1 MAYITN
7 FNINTN
13 KITRDRRILSLSDFH
28 LTGDK
33 GFEHLKEIKSKTD
46 MTKISHIVMPGDI
59 VNDVNELKDNK
70 FRDSVLQALSDF
82 AEDKHVFL
90 SAGNHDQMTLN
101 NKKWQRGDYSLLQE
115 TIKQLPKFHLLK
127 NGERI
132 TVNDITYSAF
142 SPDYSYYEDEDK
154 ERKDLEA
161 ESDYEEAFMK
171 NYNAN
176 LFDNNTFNILL
187 THEPQSIIKL
197 STKKGS
203 CIQDNTDLVLSGHM
217 HDGMLP
223 HFFKRFC
230 GNMGIISPQMQLL
243 PKYAHGTVEVGDT
256 TFVINGPVNARVES
270 ALINEIY
277 GSNATVVDL
286 VKTKRR

>member
-59 VNDVNELKDNK
+59 INDVNELKDNK
-70 FRDSVLQALSDF
+70 FRNKVLQALSDF
-82 AEDKHVFL
+82 ADDKHVFL

-101 NKKWQRGDYSLLQE
+101 NKEWQRGDYSLLQE

-230 GNMGIISPQMQLL
+230 GNIGIISPQMQLL

>member
-1 MAYITN
+1 MAHITN
-7 FNINTN
+7 VNINTD
-13 KITRDRRILSLSDFH
+13 KIDRDRRILSLSDFH
-28 LTGDK
+28 LTEDK

-59 VNDVNELKDNK
+59 INDVNELKDNK
-70 FRDSVLQALSDF
+70 FRNKVLQALSDF
-82 AEDKHVFL
+82 ADDKHVFL

-101 NKKWQRGDYSLLQE
+101 NKEWQRGDYSLLQE
-115 TIKQLPKFHLLK
+115 TIKELPKFHLLK

-230 GNMGIISPQMQLL
+230 GNIGVISPQMQIF
-243 PKYAHGTVEVGDT
+243 PKYAHGTVNVGDT

-270 ALINEIY
+270 SLINELY
-277 GSNATVVDL
+277 GSNATVIDL

>member
-7 FNINTN
+7 VNINTD
-13 KITRDRRILSLSDFH
+13 KIDRDRRILSLSDFH
-28 LTGDK
+28 LTEDK

-59 VNDVNELKDNK
+59 INDVNELKDNK
-70 FRDSVLQALSDF
+70 FRNKVLQALSDF
-82 AEDKHVFL
+82 ADDKHVFL

-230 GNMGIISPQMQLL
+230 GNIGIISPQMQLL

>member
-1 MAYITN
+1 MAHITN
-7 FNINTN
+7 VNINTD
-13 KITRDRRILSLSDFH
+13 KIDRDRRILSLSDFH
-28 LTGDK
+28 LTEDK

-59 VNDVNELKDNK
+59 INDVNELKDNK
-70 FRDSVLQALSDF
+70 FRNKVLQALSDF
-82 AEDKHVFL
+82 ADDKHVFL

-101 NKKWQRGDYSLLQE
+101 NKEWQRGDYSLLQE
-115 TIKQLPKFHLLK
+115 TIEELPKFHLLE

-132 TVNDITYSAF
+132 TANDITYSAF
-142 SPDYSYYEDEDK
+142 SPDYSYYEDENK
-154 ERKDLEA
+154 ERKDLES

-171 NYNAN
+171 NYNAS
-176 LFDNNTFNILL
+176 LFDNTTFNILL

-217 HDGMLP
+217 HDGMVP

-230 GNMGIISPQMQLL
+230 GNIGVISPQMQIF
-243 PKYAHGTVEVGDT
+243 PKYAHGTVNVGDT

-270 ALINEIY
+270 SLINELY
-277 GSNATVVDL
+277 GSNATVIDL

>member
-1 MAYITN
+1 MAHITN
-7 FNINTN
+7 VNINTD
-13 KITRDRRILSLSDFH
+13 KIDRDRRILSLSDFH
-28 LTGDK
+28 LTEDK

-59 VNDVNELKDNK
+59 INDVNELKDNK
-70 FRDSVLQALSDF
+70 FRNKVLQALSDF
-82 AEDKHVFL
+82 ADDKHVFL

-101 NKKWQRGDYSLLQE
+101 NKEWQRGDYSLLQE
-115 TIKQLPKFHLLK
+115 TIEELPKFHLLE
-127 NGERI
+127 NGETI
-132 TVNDITYSAF
+132 TANDITYSAF
-142 SPDYSYYEDEDK
+142 SPDYSYYEDENK
-154 ERKDLEA
+154 ERKDLE
-161 ESDYEEAFMK
+161 SDY
-171 NYNAN
+171 NAS
-176 LFDNNTFNILL
+176 LFDNTTFNILL

-217 HDGMLP
+217 HDGMIP

-230 GNMGIISPQMQLL
+230 GNIGVISPQMQIF
-243 PKYAHGTVEVGDT
+243 PKYAHGTVNVGDT

-270 ALINEIY
+270 SLINELY
-277 GSNATVVDL
+277 GSNATVIDL

>member
-1 MAYITN
+1 MAHITN
-7 FNINTN
+7 VNINTD
-13 KITRDRRILSLSDFH
+13 KIDRDRRILSLSDFH
-28 LTGDK
+28 LTEDK

-59 VNDVNELKDNK
+59 INDVNELKDNK
-70 FRDSVLQALSDF
+70 FRNKVLQALSDF
-82 AEDKHVFL
+82 ADDKHVFL

-101 NKKWQRGDYSLLQE
+101 NKEWQRGDYSLLQE
-115 TIKQLPKFHLLK
+115 TIEELPKFHLLE
-127 NGERI
+127 NGETI
-132 TVNDITYSAF
+132 TANDITYSAF

-230 GNMGIISPQMQLL
+230 GNIGIISPQMQLL

>member
-1 MAYITN
+1 MAHITN
-7 FNINTN
+7 VNINTD
-13 KITRDRRILSLSDFH
+13 KIDRDRRILSLSDFH
-28 LTGDK
+28 LTEDK

-59 VNDVNELKDNK
+59 INDVNELKDNK
-70 FRDSVLQALSDF
+70 FRNKVLQALSDF
-82 AEDKHVFL
+82 ADDKHVFL

-101 NKKWQRGDYSLLQE
+101 NKEWQRGDYSLLQE
-115 TIKQLPKFHLLK
+115 TIKQLPKFHLLE

-230 GNMGIISPQMQLL
+230 GNIGIISPQMQLL

>member
-1 MAYITN
+1 MAHITN
-7 FNINTN
+7 VNINTD
-13 KITRDRRILSLSDFH
+13 KIDRDRRILSLSDFH
-28 LTGDK
+28 LTEDK

-59 VNDVNELKDNK
+59 INDVNELKDNK
-70 FRDSVLQALSDF
+70 FRNKVLQALLDF
-82 AEDKHVFL
+82 ADDKHVFL

-101 NKKWQRGDYSLLQE
+101 NKEWQRGDYSLLQE

-230 GNMGIISPQMQLL
+230 GNIGIISPQMQLL

>member
-230 GNMGIISPQMQLL
+230 GNIGIISPQMQLL

>member
-1 MAYITN
+1 MAHITN
-7 FNINTN
+7 VNINTD
-13 KITRDRRILSLSDFH
+13 KIDRDRRILSLSDFH
-28 LTGDK
+28 LTEDK

-230 GNMGIISPQMQLL
+230 GNIGIISPQMQLL

>member
-1 MAYITN
+1 MAHITN
-7 FNINTN
+7 VNINTD
-13 KITRDRRILSLSDFH
+13 KIDRDRRILSLSDFH
-28 LTGDK
+28 LTEDK

-59 VNDVNELKDNK
+59 INDVNELKDNK
-70 FRDSVLQALSDF
+70 FRNKVLQALSDF

-127 NGERI
+127 NGEGI

-154 ERKDLEA
+154 ERNDLEA

-230 GNMGIISPQMQLL
+230 GNIGVISPQMQIF

>member
-1 MAYITN
+1 MAHITN
-7 FNINTN
+7 VNINTD
-13 KITRDRRILSLSDFH
+13 KIDRDRRILSLSDFH
-28 LTGDK
+28 LTEDK

-59 VNDVNELKDNK
+59 INDVNELKDNK
-70 FRDSVLQALSDF
+70 FRNKVLQALSDF
-82 AEDKHVFL
+82 ADDKHVFL

-101 NKKWQRGDYSLLQE
+101 NKEWQRGDYSLLQE
-115 TIKQLPKFHLLK
+115 TIEELPKFHLLE

-230 GNMGIISPQMQLL
+230 GNIGIISPQMQLL

>member
-1 MAYITN
+1 MAHITN
-7 FNINTN
+7 VNINTD
-13 KITRDRRILSLSDFH
+13 KIDRDRRILSLSDFH
-28 LTGDK
+28 LTEDK

-59 VNDVNELKDNK
+59 INDVNELKDNK
-70 FRDSVLQALSDF
+70 FRNKVLQALSDF
-82 AEDKHVFL
+82 ADDKHVFL

-101 NKKWQRGDYSLLQE
+101 NKEWQRGDYSLLQE

-230 GNMGIISPQMQLL
+230 GNIGIISPQMQLL

>member
-1 MAYITN
+1 MAHITN
-7 FNINTN
+7 VNINTD
-13 KITRDRRILSLSDFH
+13 KIDRDRRILSLSDFH
-28 LTGDK
+28 LTEDK

-59 VNDVNELKDNK
+59 INDVNELKDNK
-70 FRDSVLQALSDF
+70 FRNKVLQALSDF
-82 AEDKHVFL
+82 ADDKHVFL

-101 NKKWQRGDYSLLQE
+101 NKEWQRGDYFLLQE
-115 TIKQLPKFHLLK
+115 TIEELPKFHLLE

-132 TVNDITYSAF
+132 TVNDITYSAI
-142 SPDYSYYEDEDK
+142 SPEFDYYEDENK
-154 ERKDLEA
+154 KRKDLENI
-161 ESDYEEAFMK
+161 EDYRRLFLD
-171 NYNAN
+171 NFNAN
-176 LFDNNTFNILL
+176 LFNKDTFNILL

-217 HDGMLP
+217 HDGMVP

-230 GNMGIISPQMQLL
+230 GNIGVISPQMQIF
-243 PKYAHGTVEVGDT
+243 PKYAHGTVNVGDT
-256 TFVINGPVNARVES
+256 TFVINGAVNARVES
-270 ALINEIY
+270 SLINELY
-277 GSNATVVDL
+277 GSNATVIDL

>member
-1 MAYITN
+1 M
-7 FNINTN
+7 FWLNINTD
-13 KITRDRRILSLSDFH
+13 KIDRDRRILSLSDFH

-230 GNMGIISPQMQLL
+230 GNIGIISPQMQLL

>member
-82 AEDKHVFL
+82 ADDKHVFL

-115 TIKQLPKFHLLK
+115 TIEELPKFHLLE

-230 GNMGIISPQMQLL
+230 GNIGIISPQMQLL

>member
-1 MAYITN
+1 MAHITN

-230 GNMGIISPQMQLL
+230 GNIGIISPQMQLL

>member
-101 NKKWQRGDYSLLQE
+101 NKEWQRGDYSLLQE

-230 GNMGIISPQMQLL
+230 GNIGIISPQMQLL

>member
-127 NGERI
+127 NSERI

-230 GNMGIISPQMQLL
+230 GNIGIISPQMQLL

>member
-1 MAYITN
+1 MAHITN
-7 FNINTN
+7 VNINTD
-13 KITRDRRILSLSDFH
+13 KIDRDRRILSLSDFH
-28 LTGDK
+28 LTEDK

-70 FRDSVLQALSDF
+70 FRNKVLQALSDF
-82 AEDKHVFL
+82 ADDKHVFL

-230 GNMGIISPQMQLL
+230 GNIGIISPQMQLL

>member
-1 MAYITN
+1 MAHITN
-7 FNINTN
+7 VNINTD
-13 KITRDRRILSLSDFH
+13 KIDRDRRILSLSDFH
-28 LTGDK
+28 LTEDK

-59 VNDVNELKDNK
+59 INDVNELKDNK
-70 FRDSVLQALSDF
+70 FRNKVLQALSDF
-82 AEDKHVFL
+82 ADDKHVFL

-230 GNMGIISPQMQLL
+230 GNIGIISPQMQLL

>member
-7 FNINTN
+7 FSINTN

-230 GNMGIISPQMQLL
+230 GNIGIISPQMQLL

>member
-1 MAYITN
+1 MAHITN

-230 GNMGIISPQMQLL
+230 GNIGIISPQMQLL
-243 PKYAHGTVEVGDT
+243 PKYAHGTVNVGDT

-270 ALINEIY
+270 SLINELY
-277 GSNATVVDL
+277 GSNATVIDL